1 MVFLHDNEDIFTST
15 CDYIVNPVNCV
26 GVMGKGLALEFKKRY
41 PQMFKDYVDRCNK
54 KLVKPGEP
62 YVYENIINF
71 PTKNHWKFPSKL
83 EWVLDGL
90 SLIKKNFN
98 NCSIAIP
105 PLGCGCG
112 GLDRASVAKKM
123 LEMFSNATI
132 DLHIYIK

>member
-54 KLVKPGEP
+54 KLVRPGEP
-62 YVYENIINF
+62 YAYDNIINF

-105 PLGCGCG
+105 LLGCGCG
-112 GLDRASVAKKM
+112 GLDRTSVVKKM
-123 LEMFSNATI
+123 SEMFSDVTI